1 MKNKIIGI
9 LIIVMILF
17 AIIPCT
23 SLSFNP
29 EDYKNIYEKPTGSD
43 TLLNK
48 GKSILGVV
56 QVVGMGIA
64 VIMLVII
71 GVKYITASVEE
82 KAQLKETLMP
92 YVIGAILL
100 FGGSGI
106 LTIVVNFVRELEI

>member
-1 MKNKIIGI
+1 
-9 LIIVMILF
+9 
-17 AIIPCT
+17 
-23 SLSFNP
+23 
-29 EDYKNIYEKPTGSD
+29 
-43 TLLNK
+43 
-48 GKSILGVV
+48 
-56 QVVGMGIA
+56 
-64 VIMLVII
+64 MLVII